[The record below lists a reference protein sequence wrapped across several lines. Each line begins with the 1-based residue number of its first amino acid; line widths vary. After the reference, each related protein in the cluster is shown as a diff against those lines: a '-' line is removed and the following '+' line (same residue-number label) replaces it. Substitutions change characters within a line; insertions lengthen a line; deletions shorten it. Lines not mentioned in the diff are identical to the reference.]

1 MKPLSDQTSRSQSFV
16 HAQKTAH
23 DQYGPATDHRPFGDF
38 KHNTFRDL
46 SDLYAIV
53 SFLVHKAIPS
63 QSQTMCDRGLIKAK
77 STNSLTT
84 KSH

>member
-1 MKPLSDQTSRSQSFV
+1 MKPLSDQTSLSQSFV

-23 DQYGPATDHRPFGDF
+23 DQYGPATDRPFGDF
-38 KHNTFRDL
+38 NNTFRDL